1 VIPSFQFFQILIVDQ
16 TSLPQILK
24 EGEVWSTGA
33 HGLAAVV
40 MEAFYMF
47 HSVVPR
53 SPPILERVLKL
64 VAQGA
69 LYSPWGLLAAKVAL
83 AVRLPLFRVP

>member
-1 VIPSFQFFQILIVDQ
+1 MIPSFQFLQILIIDQ
-16 TSLPQILK
+16 TFLPQILK
-24 EGEVWSTGA
+24 EVEVWSTGA

-53 SPPILERVLKL
+53 SPPILGRVLEII
-64 VAQGA
+64 
-69 LYSPWGLLAAKVAL
+69 
-83 AVRLPLFRVP
+83 